1 MAMKII
7 VPIKRVVD
15 PYAKIILKSDGSGID
30 TQHLKMVINPF
41 DEIALE
47 EALRWKE
54 KGLDISSI
62 VVISIGD
69 EACQESLKTALAL
82 GADKGIHVQHAGE
95 TEPLF
100 IAKII
105 QKIVEKEAGVIVMM
119 GKQAIDDDANQTG
132 QLLAGLLN
140 WPQATYASKTTFIE
154 NNQKIEVIREID
166 GGLETLEVNIPCVIT
181 ADLRLNEPRYATL
194 PNIMK
199 AKQKTI
205 EKLLVT
211 DLNIKHE
218 LRLKNVSIKAPEP
231 RKPGVKLNSVEELID
246 KLKNVEKVI

>member
-1 MAMKII
+1 M

-15 PYAKIILKSDGSGID
+15 PYAKIILKSDGMGVD
-30 TQHLKMVINPF
+30 TQHLKMAINPF

-54 KGLDISSI
+54 KGVPIQAI
-62 VVISIGD
+62 IAVSIGA
-69 EACQESLKTALAL
+69 EACQESLKTCLAL
-82 GADKGIHVQHAGE
+82 GADKAIHLQYEGE

-100 IAKII
+100 IAKIL
-105 QKIVEKEAGVIVMM
+105 KMLAEREAADIIIM

-140 WPQATYASKTTFIE
+140 WPQATYASKTSFSADY
-154 NNQKIEVIREID
+154 QKIEVVREID
-166 GGLETLEVNIPCVIT
+166 RGLESLELSLPCVIT
-181 ADLRLNEPRYATL
+181 TDLRLNEPRYATL

-199 AKQKTI
+199 AKQKPMVRI
-205 EKLLVT
+205 SFS
-211 DLNIKHE
+211 E
-218 LRLKNVSIKAPEP
+218 LGLEHTFRLKNLGVKPPEA
-231 RKPGVKLNSVEELID
+231 RKLGLKLNSVAELID

>member
-1 MAMKII
+1 MAIKII

-15 PYAKIILKSDGSGID
+15 PYAKIMIKSDGSGVD
-30 TQHLKMVINPF
+30 TQHAKMVINPF

-54 KGLDISSI
+54 KGVDISSI
-62 VVISIGD
+62 LVVSVG
-69 EACQESLKTALAL
+69 EESCQESLKTALAL
-82 GADKGIHVQHAGE
+82 GADKAIHVQHTSE

-100 IAKII
+100 IAKIL
-105 QKIVEKEAGVIVMM
+105 KKVVEKEQGVIVMM

-140 WPQATYASKTTFIE
+140 WPQATFASKTTFIE
-154 NNQKIEVIREID
+154 NNQKIEVVREVD

-181 ADLRLNEPRYATL
+181 ADLRLNEPRYPTL

-199 AKQKTI
+199 AKQKPIETI
-205 EKLLVT
+205 LVN
-211 DLNIKHE
+211 DLDIKHE
-218 LRLKNVSIKAPEP
+218 FRLKNLSIKAPAS
-231 RKPGVKLNSVEELID
+231 RKPGVKLNSVEELVDI
-246 KLKNVEKVI
+246 LKNVEKII